1 MRRRVAAVMVE
12 TGVCEGWPLSCFVF
26 GTGFTRRAQRADA
39 WGVATDMTKD
49 GRVAQLVRARP

>member
-1 MRRRVAAVMVE
+1 VMVE
-12 TGVCEGWPLSCFVF
+12 TGVCEGWQPSCFVF